1 MSDPGATGPVDPDD
15 PTITDGYGRGEA
27 ADVGNQDPITGL
39 PGGDDN
45 ADLDSRAQ
53 LPDRIPADEDVPPS
67 DDPEAVR
74 EESLQTVTDD
84 AVAGDTVHGG
94 IGESN
99 QGPTGGAPREF
110 EPSPSDPVYEGLP
123 ENELQGEDIDLDDE
137 NRTLD
142 R

>member
-1 MSDPGATGPVDPDD
+1 MSDARSSGPVDPDD
-15 PTITDGYGRGEA
+15 PTITDGYGTGEA

-45 ADLDSRAQ
+45 ADLDAEAQ
-53 LPDRIPADEDVPPS
+53 LPDPIPDGQDVPPS

-84 AVAGDTVHGG
+84 AVAGDTVYGG
-94 IGESN
+94 IGANN

-110 EPSPSDPVYEGLP
+110 QPSTSDPVFEGLP

>member
-1 MSDPGATGPVDPDD
+1 MSDPGTNGPVDPDD
-15 PTITDGYGRGEA
+15 PTITDGYGSGEA

-39 PGGDDN
+39 PGGDTN
-45 ADLDSRAQ
+45 ADLDTEAQ
-53 LPDRIPADEDVPPS
+53 LDDAADEEVPRA

-84 AVAGDTVHGG
+84 AVAGDTVYGG
-94 IGESN
+94 SGANN
-99 QGPTGGAPREF
+99 QGPTGGAPHEF
-110 EPSPSDPVYEGLP
+110 QPSASDPVYEGLP
-123 ENELQGEDIDLDDE
+123 DNDLQGEDIDLDDE

>member
-1 MSDPGATGPVDPDD
+1 MSEPGTSGPVDPDD
-15 PTITDGYGRGEA
+15 PTITDGYGTGEG
-27 ADVGNQDPITGL
+27 ADVGAQDPVTGL
-39 PGGDDN
+39 PGGDSD
-45 ADLDSRAQ
+45 ADLDADAQ

-84 AVAGDTVHGG
+84 AVAGDTVYGG
-94 IGESN
+94 IGTNN

-110 EPSPSDPVYEGLP
+110 EPSPTDPVHEGLP